1 MRKPVIFIIIVAVL
15 AIGAITAGVL
25 YQRYLASPRYA
36 LQQMVLALKAKD
48 VEKLFNYLDLKEIV
62 KNVAESSAAEELN
75 NAEDKPEKDEWSRFG
90 RQLGRKF
97 ARHIFPKLYDSFE
110 KEIQRGVKSY
120 IKDLTN
126 TQILALT
133 AAVAT
138 AGIEVQG
145 EEAQVTVYDPKNQ
158 RPMRFTMRRFAD
170 GGWRVVHLNYK
181 DFKPLLKK
189 EFLG

>member
-48 VEKLFNYLDLKEIV
+48 VEKLFNYVDLKEIV

-170 GGWRVVHLNYK
+170 GGWRVVQLNYK